1 MKKFLMIALA
11 LLLICGG
18 ASAERSEYP
27 RFGNVI
33 DIEYDTFCYTI
44 DDGMGNLWD
53 YFADDYFFQD
63 DLVCMVMDDNGTP
76 DYLYD
81 DCVVDCIK
89 ITYEDGLKIVIE
101 WQRTHDLNFLK
112 NFSEIL

>member
-11 LLLICGG
+11 LLLISGG
-18 ASAERSEYP
+18 ATAERSEYP

-89 ITYEDGLKIVIE
+89 ITYEDGLKIVTE

-112 NFSEIL
+112 KFSEIL

>member
-1 MKKFLMIALA
+1 MRKILTFALA
-11 LLLICGG
+11 LLLICGW
-18 ASAERSEYP
+18 ASAERSAYP

-33 DIEYDTFCYTI
+33 DIEYDTFCISI

-53 YFADDYFFQD
+53 YFADDEFFYG

-81 DCVVDCIK
+81 DCVTDCIK
-89 ITYEDGLKIVIE
+89 VTYEEGLKIVTE

-112 NFSEIL
+112 SFSEIL